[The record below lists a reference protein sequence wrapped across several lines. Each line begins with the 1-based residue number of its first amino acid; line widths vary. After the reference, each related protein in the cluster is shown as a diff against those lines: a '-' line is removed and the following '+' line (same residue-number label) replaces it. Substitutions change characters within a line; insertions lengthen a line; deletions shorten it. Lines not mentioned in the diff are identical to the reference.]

1 MTEAVFSPQ
10 QLAERWGYHEN
21 TIRRMEEDGRLHRLT
36 GLPMVRYS
44 AKEVL
49 QLESIGLEAKGL
61 TAWER
66 KQKDDRI
73 AELEATVQKLKDRL
87 CKIQQLTLGER
98 IS

>member
-73 AELEATVQKLKDRL
+73 KELETQVEELQRRL
-87 CKIQQLTLGER
+87 TMVVMTAQGGMG
-98 IS
+98 

>member
-87 CKIQQLTLGER
+87 CKIQQLTLGGNV
-98 IS
+98 

>member
-49 QLESIGLEAKGL
+49 QLESIGPEAKGM

-87 CKIQQLTLGER
+87 CKIQQLTLGGNV
-98 IS
+98 

>member
-44 AKEVL
+44 AKEVM
-49 QLESIGLEAKGL
+49 QLESVGLEAKGL

-87 CKIQQLTLGER
+87 CKIQQLTLGGNV
-98 IS
+98 

>member
-1 MTEAVFSPQ
+1 MEAVFSPQ

-36 GLPMVRYS
+36 CLPMVRYS
-44 AKEVL
+44 AREVL

-87 CKIQQLTLGER
+87 CKIQQLTLGGNV
-98 IS
+98 

>member
-44 AKEVL
+44 AKEVM
-49 QLESIGLEAKGL
+49 QLESVGLEAKGL

-66 KQKDDRI
+66 RQKDDRI

-87 CKIQQLTLGER
+87 CKIQQLTLGGNV
-98 IS
+98 